1 MLFECRQISFVCSP
15 VYLEGFRSKNG
26 LTRMKRGREERKEEG
41 IKKEREEVRERKEGD
56 GGR

>member
-1 MLFECRQISFVCSP
+1 
-15 VYLEGFRSKNG
+15 
-26 LTRMKRGREERKEEG
+26 MKRGREERKEEG